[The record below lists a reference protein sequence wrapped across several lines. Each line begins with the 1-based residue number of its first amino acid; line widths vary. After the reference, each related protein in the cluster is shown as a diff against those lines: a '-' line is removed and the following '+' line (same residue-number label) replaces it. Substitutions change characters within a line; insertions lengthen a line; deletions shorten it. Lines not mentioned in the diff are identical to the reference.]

1 MQYTC
6 QKDKICVINRVT
18 RNRCQY
24 CRFQKCF
31 TVGMSRE
38 AVRNDRN
45 KKKLHEINQK
55 ETKSKD
61 LIDIVENND
70 SKNACNQ
77 VELMNISPQLIKSPK
92 PSVFSPDIFESNITV
107 KNEIQMIQN
116 DEKKLDENS
125 NLDDELSQNLIKNF
139 DSENSVHVSELIQEI
154 STNYYSK
161 LKSDDIEIIDSCN
174 QLFKQ
179 TFELCD
185 SFKTNLLSNKLY
197 EELKFYDEFTQSG
210 IKNCVKF
217 CMNLPGNSDLCT
229 DDRAKLLKYGVYE
242 IALLRLAYRYNNLT
256 RCIHLSNGFLVD
268 EKTLSRSNYFGP
280 KFSDLFFEFCQQF
293 SKFCLN
299 STQFSLICALKFFT
313 NDRPLL
319 IERDKVQLIQ
329 SKYFE
334 LFECN
339 FIYEISQK
347 NHNANKINISH
358 ILLSLIKLR
367 SIDVLSE

>member
-6 QKDKICVINRVT
+6 QKDKNCVINRVT

-31 TVGMSRE
+31 NVGMSRE

-55 ETKSKD
+55 EIKSND
-61 LIDIVENND
+61 VSDITDNND
-70 SKNACNQ
+70 SKNMINQ
-77 VELMNISPQLIKSPK
+77 SESINIASPHLMKSPK
-92 PSVFSPDIFESNITV
+92 SNTVFSPDIKQTSNLR
-107 KNEIQMIQN
+107 NEFKMNQIDDN
-116 DEKKLDENS
+116 ENS
-125 NLDDELSQNLIKNF
+125 NLDDEMSQNRLDNF
-139 DSENSVHVSELIQEI
+139 ELEK
-154 STNYYSK
+154 SNNFHAK
-161 LKSDDIEIIDSCN
+161 LNTDDIEIIDSCD

-179 TFELCD
+179 TFEPSD
-185 SFKTNLLSNKLY
+185 SSSFQSNYGSFKAFEGQCL
-197 EELKFYDEFTQSG
+197 FYDEFTQAG
-210 IKNCVKF
+210 IKKCVKF

-256 RCIHLSNGFLVD
+256 NCIHLSNGSPID
-268 EKTLSRSNYFGP
+268 EKTLGQSNCFGT
-280 KFSDLFFEFCQQF
+280 KYSHLFFEFCRQF
-293 SKFCLN
+293 SKF
-299 STQFSLICALKFFT
+299 SMDSSQFSLFCGLKFFT

-319 IERDKVQLIQ
+319 IERNKVQLIQ

-334 LFECN
+334 LFECSL
-339 FIYEISQK
+339 FK
-347 NHNANKINISH
+347 NSNQKINNSKKISH

-367 SIDVLSE
+367 SIDVLSK